1 MSNNYNIYDEGFIA
15 RWMSNELNTEEM
27 KAFEEHPEYSVYKK
41 MKQASDQLSFLDFD
55 KEKAFDR
62 LSAETSNKTI
72 ELHPKKANSIW
83 KFVLSGVA
91 AAILLLFGVFFSSK
105 DTTYKIGNGEQL
117 TIQLPDDSKVL
128 LNAASDLSF
137 NEKHWS
143 TDRDV
148 NLKGEG
154 YFKVAKGKQFTVHT
168 DLGKVQVLG
177 TQFTVNTLGDT
188 FIVKCFEGKVG
199 ITTSGGDYKEITKG
213 MALQINEKE
222 FDAWKFED
230 SEPSWVVSN
239 TSSFRK
245 IAVSD
250 VLIAL
255 KRQYDVD
262 IEGLDAL
269 NKSSLFTGSFPNY
282 NLEKALKVIFGTMD
296 VKYTLDGKSKIV
308 LLKK

>member
-41 MKQASDQLSFLDFD
+41 MKQASNQLSFLDFD

-62 LSAETSNKTI
+62 LSVETSSKTI

-83 KFVLSGVA
+83 KFVVSGVA
-91 AAILLLFGVFFSSK
+91 AAILLLFGVFFSSR
-105 DTTYKIGNGEQL
+105 DTTYNIGHGEQL
-117 TIQLPDDSKVL
+117 AIQLPDNSEVL
-128 LNAASDLSF
+128 LHGASHLSF
-137 NEKHWS
+137 NAKHWS

-148 NLKGEG
+148 ELEGEG

-199 ITTSGGDYKEITKG
+199 VTSGDVYKEITKG
-213 MALQINEKE
+213 MAVQIDEKE
-222 FDAWKFED
+222 INAWNFED
-230 SEPSWVVSN
+230 KTPSWVISN
-239 TSSFRK
+239 ISSFRK

-255 KRQYDVD
+255 QRQYNVD
-262 IEGLDAL
+262 IQGLDVL
-269 NKSSLFTGSFPNY
+269 NNTSLFTGSFPND

-296 VKYTLDGKSKIV
+296 VQYTLDDKSKIV
-308 LLKK
+308 ILKK